1 MMGSRPDFRAWLL
14 EQRHRDDP
22 TGDVARDLWYD
33 ITTGCMAS
41 TEVSVNQVQVHL
53 ERHGAIEDAMQA
65 LLGASREYMGARHSP
80 YPDYEGVARGLKRP
94 CSGNLLPGTQWRC
107 GA

>member
-1 MMGSRPDFRAWLL
+1 MMGSRPEFRAWLL

-41 TEVSVNQVQVHL
+41 TEVSVKP
-53 ERHGAIEDAMQA
+53 GPGSP
-65 LLGASREYMGARHSP
+65 GASRRYRRCDA
-80 YPDYEGVARGLKRP
+80 GVAGSFARIHGRASLAVP
-94 CSGNLLPGTQWRC
+94 
-107 GA
+107 